1 MAKAPAAKPKDDDKK
16 PTAAATEG
24 AGPAAT
30 AITDQPAPAAQSSA
44 PAAGDTPAAPA
55 EPARLPGVVVT
66 GLQLCEALTFLAPD
80 GSREQLGESLI
91 LELMEPAGRPAGL
104 YAYHVESSEE
114 GLILLTGEAVELAL
128 NAARAEE
135 EAPTAAAHAPRI
147 EGLSQAAADVLA
159 ERLRQVEAK
168 GYGLESDDA
177 LTDYQLPRA
186 AACYVLA
193 SAGVARHKST
203 LYWPFAG
210 PMKPSDSRRRN
221 LIKAGAL
228 ILAELE
234 RLDRDAEQG

>member
-1 MAKAPAAKPKDDDKK
+1 MAKATAAKPKDDDKK
-16 PTAAATEG
+16 PATAATEG
-24 AGPAAT
+24 AGPVAT
-30 AITDQPAPAAQSSA
+30 DKPDPTAQSLA

-114 GLILLTGEAVELAL
+114 GSILLTGEGVELVDKAASAAPVASDESGTQSPSAL
-128 NAARAEE
+128 AA
-135 EAPTAAAHAPRI
+135 TY
-147 EGLSQAAADVLA
+147 VLA
-159 ERLRQVEAK
+159 ERLRQLGPEGHTPEA
-168 GYGLESDDA
+168 DDA

-193 SAGVARHKST
+193 ASGVARHKAT
-203 LYWPFAG
+203 LFWPFPQ
-210 PMKPSDSRRRN
+210 PMKVAEQRRRN
-221 LIKAGAL
+221 LIKAAAL